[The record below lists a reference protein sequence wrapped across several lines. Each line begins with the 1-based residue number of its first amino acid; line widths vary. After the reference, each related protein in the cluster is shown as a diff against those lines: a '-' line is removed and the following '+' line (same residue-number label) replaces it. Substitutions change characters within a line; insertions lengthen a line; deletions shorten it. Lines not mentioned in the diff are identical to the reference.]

1 MNQNSSSSI
10 DSETNQQLF
19 DEDKYLTTIFETLDS
34 FLRGCNLM
42 LVNLHQSKT
51 LLNIFLFNQL
61 IQLGMEVILL
71 IQSLNL
77 ILKNVHF
84 LIKVKVIFIEIFVN

>member
-19 DEDKYLTTIFETLDS
+19 DEDKYLTTIFDTLDS

-51 LLNIFLFNQL
+51 PLNIFS
-61 IQLGMEVILL
+61 
-71 IQSLNL
+71 IQSINPIGYGSNITYSIFESNSEKCSLL
-77 ILKNVHF
+77 DKSERYLF
-84 LIKVKVIFIEIFVN
+84 LSKYL